1 MAAALEE
8 EGDAADDLI
17 QELAKA
23 LGLECD
29 NWLSE
34 QAAAEAAEVDQ
45 DEVEQAA
52 LSQLQQMEEEGEK
65 DEEEKASAAV
75 HGEGNQSIP
84 SSGPVAPPPPEAG
97 AASEA
102 AVPDLPLLLA
112 SHNLVDRSTHRRW
125 YVHDAATDKCVLTI
139 SRLLASRA
147 SVAWSSIQSACAGW
161 ETRLSWS
168 HRGAQ

>member
-1 MAAALEE
+1 MAAALEAE
-8 EGDAADDLI
+8 RDAADDLL

-23 LGLECD
+23 LGLEGD

-34 QAAAEAAEVDQ
+34 QAAAEAAEVEQ
-45 DEVEQAA
+45 DDMEQAA
-52 LSQLQQMEEEGEK
+52 LSQLQRMEEAE
-65 DEEEKASAAV
+65 EEEKASAAV

-125 YVHDAATDKCVLTI
+125 YFHDATTNTCVLTFFPFAGLKAVCGLH
-139 SRLLASRA
+139 SKN
-147 SVAWSSIQSACAGW
+147 ACAGW
-161 ETRLSWS
+161 DPRLSRS
-168 HRGAQ
+168 HSGTQCQI